1 MGCRLVDS
9 VVAYIS
15 RPRHASKL
23 LREPDLLDLQEHDE
37 AGLLVGLGVPQQAEK
52 DAGDEAQGTPDG
64 ERVVQV
70 ADGAIEEEASV
81 AFVCEDDVELADCG
95 AGGPAP
101 REGRGRGRKKAR
113 GLARSHRLAECVAA
127 RDRSMQCWRGG
138 LQRRKCLQ
146 RQCGGRDAA
155 SAMMIR
161 AEQKSA
167 AGEDK
172 HYSFVAIA
180 DSIEPVHLA
189 DRELRQRPF
198 VPSGTEVPSC
208 DRRSRWKY
216 YQNPLAAMPNLF
228 QLSQQTGL
236 PDDAAARCCTSGLRW
251 DLPLSGLRSCLRY
264 CGGATDEKTPSDHQ
278 HQLVFADGWLKAD
291 STLAEPCH
299 LLFIPGL
306 QGRPPMAPAFL
317 QRFTGGNNQTP
328 LQADLKRA
336 TESNVIEVPKDVLT
350 LVVEATKVGE
360 EERRE
365 IMMHLRECLAEPQG
379 KKWRRMY
386 AALVLIEELLKN
398 GSPEL
403 LQETSEGRYFDLVQ
417 RLSLLEKFECTND
430 LRVQNMVRTKA
441 SALRSEVVPRL
452 ETAGEM
458 PHKPAAPSSGSATS
472 SSRVTSEPTTA
483 GGGSTATSSSSG
495 YTGGAL
501 YNMAKPEC
509 QMILNGVVAVGHN
522 DDTDSDSD
530 GGDGPKKAVA
540 FRKAQAAA
548 LPSATGAKNAS
559 SSAAPTNPSK
569 GNVDLLDL

>member
-1 MGCRLVDS
+1 
-9 VVAYIS
+9 
-15 RPRHASKL
+15 
-23 LREPDLLDLQEHDE
+23 
-37 AGLLVGLGVPQQAEK
+37 
-52 DAGDEAQGTPDG
+52 
-64 ERVVQV
+64 
-70 ADGAIEEEASV
+70 
-81 AFVCEDDVELADCG
+81 
-95 AGGPAP
+95 
-101 REGRGRGRKKAR
+101 
-113 GLARSHRLAECVAA
+113 
-127 RDRSMQCWRGG
+127 
-138 LQRRKCLQ
+138 
-146 RQCGGRDAA
+146 
-155 SAMMIR
+155 
-161 AEQKSA
+161 
-167 AGEDK
+167 
-172 HYSFVAIA
+172 
-180 DSIEPVHLA
+180 
-189 DRELRQRPF
+189 
-198 VPSGTEVPSC
+198 
-208 DRRSRWKY
+208 
-216 YQNPLAAMPNLF
+216 
-228 QLSQQTGL
+228 
-236 PDDAAARCCTSGLRW
+236 
-251 DLPLSGLRSCLRY
+251 
-264 CGGATDEKTPSDHQ
+264 SDHQ
-278 HQLVFADGWLKAD
+278 HQLVFTDGWLKAD

-483 GGGSTATSSSSG
+483 GGSTATSSSSG

-548 LPSATGAKNAS
+548 LPSASGAKNAS